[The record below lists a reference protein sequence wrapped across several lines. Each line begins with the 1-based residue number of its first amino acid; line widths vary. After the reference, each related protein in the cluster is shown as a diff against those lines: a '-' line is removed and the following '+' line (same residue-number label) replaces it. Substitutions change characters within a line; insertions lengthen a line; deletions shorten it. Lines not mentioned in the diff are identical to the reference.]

1 VPGSPQRVRGARRWR
16 VSVPLVLGAVLA
28 IARPSVAVENGPQ
41 GVVRQ
46 FCQADALGRRVNVG
60 GWSDFAPIVGWSFE
74 PAWDSVALI
83 SGYAVG
89 APRPSEGTALEVD
102 VRYTVIGHVSAL
114 GFDTDA
120 HVETVTLRV
129 HAPEDGWR
137 IVGPPPTPHLFG
149 SRVDIEAMRRSF
161 EHGALNFLPN
171 SLFVWQMFR
180 SAGWNV
186 PFQPTAD
193 LLGGTVYRAV
203 ERPRVGDVV
212 VYLRDGVA
220 YHAGLLEGEN
230 QVVSSTLNA
239 GIVRTGLDAF
249 AGDIRYARLIKPGE
263 EPTPSTTAPTRP
275 VLRATPAPAKKPTVN
290 PHAKGSKHGPQPS
303 PPPHVKA
310 VGEVTPPPRRRPGT
324 PRVTP

>member
-1 VPGSPQRVRGARRWR
+1 M
-16 VSVPLVLGAVLA
+16 PLILGAVLTTA
-28 IARPSVAVENGPQ
+28 HPSVAVENGPQ

-46 FCQADALGRRVNVG
+46 FCQADALGLRVNVS
-60 GWSDFAPIVGWSFE
+60 GWPYFAPIVSWSFE
-74 PAWDSVALI
+74 PAWDAVVLI
-83 SGYAVG
+83 SGYAVD

-114 GFDTDA
+114 GFDTDT

-137 IVGPPPTPHLFG
+137 IVGPPPMPHLFG
-149 SRVDIEAMRRSF
+149 SRVDVEAMRRSF

-193 LLGGTVYRAV
+193 LLGGNVYRAV
-203 ERPRVGDVV
+203 ETPRVGDVV
-212 VYLRDGVA
+212 VYLRDDVA

-239 GIVRTGLDAF
+239 GIVRTRLDAF
-249 AGDIRYARLIKPGE
+249 AGDIRYVRLIKPE
-263 EPTPSTTAPTRP
+263 QWPTPSIAVPTRP
-275 VLRATPAPAKKPTVN
+275 VSRATPAPARKPTVN
-290 PHAKGSKHGPQPS
+290 TQAKGGKHGAQPS
-303 PPPHVKA
+303 PRPHVKA
-310 VGEVTPPPRRRPGT
+310 LGRATPRPPLQRPGT
-324 PRVTP
+324 PG